1 MFAKI
6 FKFFAAYQFTQ
17 TDTDLE
23 ELRETLK
30 KQIEINNLLKQQNF
44 RENYKKIEDF
54 IARNKEMI
62 SAQVEEMKTLSQQ
75 IKTISQEN
83 NELIEAEKML
93 TTFLTSKQVNDIVE
107 QIKLLDIIKI
117 DTNFFLSN
125 QKTYPP
131 S

>member
-6 FKFFAAYQFTQ
+6 FKLLTAYQFAQ

-23 ELRETLK
+23 QLRETLK
-30 KQIEINNLLKQQNF
+30 KQIEINNLLKEQNF

-62 SAQVEEMKTLSQQ
+62 SSQVEEMKTLSQQ

-93 TTFLTSKQVNDIVE
+93 TTFLTSKQVTDIVE

>member
-23 ELRETLK
+23 QLRETLK
-30 KQIEINNLLKQQNF
+30 KQIEINNLLKEQNF

-62 SAQVEEMKTLSQQ
+62 SSQVEEMKTISQQ

>member
-30 KQIEINNLLKQQNF
+30 KQIEINNLLKEQNF

-62 SAQVEEMKTLSQQ
+62 SSQVEEMKTISQQ

>member
-1 MFAKI
+1 MFANI
-6 FKFFAAYQFTQ
+6 FKFFAAYQYTQ

-23 ELRETLK
+23 KLRETLK
-30 KQIEINNLLKQQNF
+30 KQIEINNLLKEQNF

-54 IARNKEMI
+54 IARNKKII
-62 SAQVEEMKTLSQQ
+62 SSQVEEMKTLSQQ

-93 TTFLTSKQVNDIVE
+93 TTFLKSKQVTDIVE
-107 QIKLLDIIKI
+107 QIKLLDVMKI

>member
-23 ELRETLK
+23 QLRETLK
-30 KQIEINNLLKQQNF
+30 KQIEINNLLKEQNF

-62 SAQVEEMKTLSQQ
+62 SSQVEEMKTLSQQ

-107 QIKLLDIIKI
+107 QIKLLDVMKI

>member
-1 MFAKI
+1 
-6 FKFFAAYQFTQ
+6 
-17 TDTDLE
+17 
-23 ELRETLK
+23 
-30 KQIEINNLLKQQNF
+30 
-44 RENYKKIEDF
+44 
-54 IARNKEMI
+54 MI

-83 NELIEAEKML
+83 NELIEAEQML

>member
-1 MFAKI
+1 MFTKI

>member
-6 FKFFAAYQFTQ
+6 FKFFTAYQFTQ

-23 ELRETLK
+23 ELRKTLK
-30 KQIEINNLLKQQNF
+30 KQIEINNLLKEQNF

-62 SAQVEEMKTLSQQ
+62 SSQVEEMKTLSQQ

-93 TTFLTSKQVNDIVE
+93 TTFLTSKQVTDIVE
-107 QIKLLDIIKI
+107 QIKLLDVMKI